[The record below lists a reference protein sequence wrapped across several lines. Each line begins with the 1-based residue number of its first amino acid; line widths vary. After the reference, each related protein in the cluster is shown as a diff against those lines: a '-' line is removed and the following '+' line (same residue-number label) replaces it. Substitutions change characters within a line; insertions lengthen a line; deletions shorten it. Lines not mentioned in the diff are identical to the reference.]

1 MQLTDGTTA
10 VGVDITT
17 QALKVYQVNE
27 TNTGTNVTNYATS
40 SAVAASASSAH
51 TYTTTS
57 GKTLTLKQVIAAA
70 SGAMKV
76 EIQTGAAGSETTK
89 YVGFTSMARPTLDIT
104 FKDSLTVAA
113 GQNTKVVRTNRESAA
128 MDVYSTVIGSEA

>member
-1 MQLTDGTTA
+1 MPTMDGVTRRGYMQLTDGTTA

-89 YVGFTSMARPTLDIT
+89 YVAWLDQHSTSR
-104 FKDSLTVAA
+104 S
-113 GQNTKVVRTNRESAA
+113 RTR
-128 MDVYSTVIGSEA
+128 